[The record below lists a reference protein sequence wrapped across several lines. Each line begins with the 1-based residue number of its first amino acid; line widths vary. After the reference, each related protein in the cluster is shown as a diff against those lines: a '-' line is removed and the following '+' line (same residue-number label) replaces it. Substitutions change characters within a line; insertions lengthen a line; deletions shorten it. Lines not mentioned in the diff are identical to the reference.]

1 MKKKIIFLVAAALML
16 NSCDD
21 LFEPAIENFKDVEQM
36 YDDAQYAQ
44 GFLVNV
50 YRCVPGYYD
59 NSEYATD
66 DAVINQKNNAFLTM
80 ATGGWTSRLWTPINQ
95 WTNSFSSIQYINLFL
110 ENVDKVRWS
119 DDAEKAQ
126 LFARRTKGEA
136 YGLRGMFLYY
146 LLRAH
151 AGFGENGELL
161 GVPRLTEYLTI
172 NSDLNLPRAS
182 FADCVQQIY
191 SDLEKAEE
199 LLPWEYNDVNEVPA
213 DFQSITQDK
222 GKYNTVMGEKSR
234 QLFNGLIARAYRV
247 RTALLAASPAF
258 QDASNP
264 ASWADAANAAAA
276 VLNYNG
282 GLGGLDD
289 KGVEYYSK
297 EVVENLQ
304 KGINPKEII
313 WRENVSNS
321 EAANSQEAN
330 NFPPSLNGSGNMN
343 PSQNLVDAFPMANG
357 YPISDIVNSNYD
369 KNNPYKNREKRFY
382 QSILYDGSMWQG
394 EEIITRVGV
403 GSPNEIDT
411 SSDSDVTNTGYYT
424 RKTIDE
430 SVNGADNL
438 QMSNGM
444 ANYIFFR
451 YADVLLMYA
460 EASLEAGDKPTA
472 VEYLDMVRTRG
483 GNMPSIDDT
492 YPLGITENQLREI
505 IRRDRRIE
513 LAFEDKRWWDIL
525 RWKICDG
532 ENGVMNK
539 PIGGMKIEDTN
550 GDGVWEYN
558 YHEVGKRTFLPRMY
572 YQPIPQYVIDKN
584 PVIREQN
591 GGEDGWVNGQNPGY

>member
-1 MKKKIIFLVAAALML
+1 MRIHNIIKTVCLAGSLALLSACEDWLEIEPKDRFGDTTVWGSEENADMFLNDIYNQLPHLNNEIQNLDQYSDNSYVGAEWMNARTTIYTGALSPTSWIPGPWDMWKWGRQNNDDAKGQYERIRSCNLFITKVTESDFSAEYKKERLAEARFLRAWFYHYLWMAYGGVPIITEVLDNNVSTDIFYPRETAQKTFEFIDKELDEIK
-16 NSCDD
+16 DD
-21 LFEPAIENFKDVEQM
+21 LP
-36 YDDAQYAQ
+36 
-44 GFLVNV
+44 
-50 YRCVPGYYD
+50 P
-59 NSEYATD
+59 
-66 DAVINQKNNAFLTM
+66 
-80 ATGGWTSRLWTPINQ
+80 
-95 WTNSFSSIQYINLFL
+95 
-110 ENVDKVRWS
+110 
-119 DDAEKAQ
+119 
-126 LFARRTKGEA
+126 RRSG
-136 YGLRGMFLYY
+136 
-146 LLRAH
+146 
-151 AGFGENGELL
+151 
-161 GVPRLTEYLTI
+161 
-172 NSDLNLPRAS
+172 SDLGRAS
-182 FADCVQQIY
+182 KGAILTLKGWV
-191 SDLEKAEE
+191 E
-199 LLPWEYNDVNEVPA
+199 LFHASELRNPGKDKKRWE
-213 DFQSITQDK
+213 
-222 GKYNTVMGEKSR
+222 
-234 QLFNGLIARAYRV
+234 
-247 RTALLAASPAF
+247 
-258 QDASNP
+258 
-264 ASWADAANAAAA
+264 AAAA
-276 VLNYNG
+276 TLKDVIDLQVYHLQPTILDLWTEATNNNDEVIFDFQMSKQNG
-282 GLGGLDD
+282 GRREGLFGPVFV
-289 KGVEYYSK
+289 KGVQSS
-297 EVVENLQ
+297 
-304 KGINPKEII
+304 
-313 WRENVSNS
+313 W
-321 EAANSQEAN
+321 
-330 NFPPSLNGSGNMN
+330 GNMQ
-343 PSQNLVDAFPMANG
+343 PTQELVDDYCMANG
-357 YPISDIVNSNYD
+357 LPITDPASGYN

>member
-1 MKKKIIFLVAAALML
+1 MRIHNIIKTVCLAGSLALLSACEDWLEIEPKDRFGDTTVWGSEENADMFLNDIYNQLPHLNNETQNLDQYSDNSYVGAEWMNARTTIYTGALSPTSWIPGPWDMWKWGRQNNDDAKGQYERIRSCNLFITKVTESDFSADYKKERLAEARFLRAWFYHYLWMAYGGVPIITEVLDNNVSTDIFYPRETAQKTFEFIDKELDEIK
-16 NSCDD
+16 DD
-21 LFEPAIENFKDVEQM
+21 LPPHRS
-36 YDDAQYAQ
+36 
-44 GFLVNV
+44 G
-50 YRCVPGYYD
+50 
-59 NSEYATD
+59 
-66 DAVINQKNNAFLTM
+66 
-80 ATGGWTSRLWTPINQ
+80 
-95 WTNSFSSIQYINLFL
+95 
-110 ENVDKVRWS
+110 
-119 DDAEKAQ
+119 
-126 LFARRTKGEA
+126 
-136 YGLRGMFLYY
+136 
-146 LLRAH
+146 
-151 AGFGENGELL
+151 
-161 GVPRLTEYLTI
+161 
-172 NSDLNLPRAS
+172 SDLGRAS
-182 FADCVQQIY
+182 KGAILTLKGWV
-191 SDLEKAEE
+191 E
-199 LLPWEYNDVNEVPA
+199 LFHASELRNPGKDKKRWE
-213 DFQSITQDK
+213 
-222 GKYNTVMGEKSR
+222 
-234 QLFNGLIARAYRV
+234 
-247 RTALLAASPAF
+247 
-258 QDASNP
+258 
-264 ASWADAANAAAA
+264 AAAA
-276 VLNYNG
+276 TLKDVIDLQVYHLQPTILDLWTEATNNNDEVIFDFQMSKQNG
-282 GLGGLDD
+282 GRREGLFGPVFV
-289 KGVEYYSK
+289 KGVQSS
-297 EVVENLQ
+297 
-304 KGINPKEII
+304 
-313 WRENVSNS
+313 W
-321 EAANSQEAN
+321 
-330 NFPPSLNGSGNMN
+330 GNMQ
-343 PSQNLVDAFPMANG
+343 PTQELVDDYCMANG
-357 YPISDIVNSNYD
+357 LPITDPASGYN

-451 YADVLLMYA
+451 FAAVLLMYA

-472 VEYLDMVRTRG
+472 IEYLDMVRTRG
-483 GNMPSIDDT
+483 DNMPSINDT
-492 YPLGITENQLREI
+492 YPQGITENQLREI

>member
-1 MKKKIIFLVAAALML
+1 MRIHNIIKTVCLAGSLALLSACEDWLEIEPKDRFGDTTVWGSEENADMFLNDIYNQLPHLNNETQNLDQYSDNSYVGAEWMNARTTIYTGALSPTSWIPGPWDMWKWGRQNNDDAKGQYERIRSCNLFITKVTESDFSAEYKKERLAEARFLRAWFYHYLWMAYGGVPIITEVLDNNVSTDIFYPRETAQKTFEFIDKELDEIK
-16 NSCDD
+16 DD
-21 LFEPAIENFKDVEQM
+21 LP
-36 YDDAQYAQ
+36 
-44 GFLVNV
+44 
-50 YRCVPGYYD
+50 P
-59 NSEYATD
+59 
-66 DAVINQKNNAFLTM
+66 
-80 ATGGWTSRLWTPINQ
+80 
-95 WTNSFSSIQYINLFL
+95 
-110 ENVDKVRWS
+110 
-119 DDAEKAQ
+119 
-126 LFARRTKGEA
+126 RRSG
-136 YGLRGMFLYY
+136 
-146 LLRAH
+146 
-151 AGFGENGELL
+151 
-161 GVPRLTEYLTI
+161 
-172 NSDLNLPRAS
+172 SDLGRAS
-182 FADCVQQIY
+182 KGAILTLKGWV
-191 SDLEKAEE
+191 E
-199 LLPWEYNDVNEVPA
+199 LFHASELRNPGKDKKRWE
-213 DFQSITQDK
+213 
-222 GKYNTVMGEKSR
+222 
-234 QLFNGLIARAYRV
+234 
-247 RTALLAASPAF
+247 
-258 QDASNP
+258 
-264 ASWADAANAAAA
+264 AAAA
-276 VLNYNG
+276 TLKDVIDLQVYHLQPTILDLWTEATNNNDEVIFDFQMSKQNG
-282 GLGGLDD
+282 GRREGLFGPVFV
-289 KGVEYYSK
+289 KGVQSS
-297 EVVENLQ
+297 
-304 KGINPKEII
+304 
-313 WRENVSNS
+313 W
-321 EAANSQEAN
+321 
-330 NFPPSLNGSGNMN
+330 GNMQ
-343 PSQNLVDAFPMANG
+343 PTQELVDDYCMANG
-357 YPISDIVNSNYD
+357 LPITDPASGYN

-460 EASLEAGDKPTA
+460 EASLEVGDKPTA
-472 VEYLDMVRTRG
+472 IEYLDMVRTRG
-483 GNMPSIDDT
+483 DNMPSIGDT
-492 YPLGITENQLREI
+492 YPQGITENQLREI

>member
-1 MKKKIIFLVAAALML
+1 MRIHNIIKTVCLAGSLALLSACEDWLEIEPKDRFGDTTVWGSEENADMFLNDIYNQLPHLNNETQNLDQYSDNSYVGAEWMNARTTIYTGALSPTSWIPGPWDMWKWGRQNNDDAKGQYERIRSCNLFITKVTESDFSADYKKERLAEVRFLRAWFYHYLWMAYGGVPIITEVLDNNVSTDIFYPRETAQKTFEFIDKELDEIK
-16 NSCDD
+16 DD
-21 LFEPAIENFKDVEQM
+21 LP
-36 YDDAQYAQ
+36 
-44 GFLVNV
+44 
-50 YRCVPGYYD
+50 P
-59 NSEYATD
+59 
-66 DAVINQKNNAFLTM
+66 
-80 ATGGWTSRLWTPINQ
+80 
-95 WTNSFSSIQYINLFL
+95 
-110 ENVDKVRWS
+110 
-119 DDAEKAQ
+119 
-126 LFARRTKGEA
+126 RRSG
-136 YGLRGMFLYY
+136 
-146 LLRAH
+146 
-151 AGFGENGELL
+151 
-161 GVPRLTEYLTI
+161 
-172 NSDLNLPRAS
+172 SDLGRAS
-182 FADCVQQIY
+182 KGAILTLKGWV
-191 SDLEKAEE
+191 E
-199 LLPWEYNDVNEVPA
+199 LFHASELRNPGKDKKRWE
-213 DFQSITQDK
+213 
-222 GKYNTVMGEKSR
+222 
-234 QLFNGLIARAYRV
+234 
-247 RTALLAASPAF
+247 
-258 QDASNP
+258 
-264 ASWADAANAAAA
+264 AAAA
-276 VLNYNG
+276 TLKDVIDLQVYHLQPTILDLWTEATNNNDEVIFDFQMSKQNG
-282 GLGGLDD
+282 GRREGLFGPVFV
-289 KGVEYYSK
+289 KGVQSS
-297 EVVENLQ
+297 
-304 KGINPKEII
+304 
-313 WRENVSNS
+313 W
-321 EAANSQEAN
+321 
-330 NFPPSLNGSGNMN
+330 GNMQ
-343 PSQNLVDAFPMANG
+343 PTQELVDDYCMANG
-357 YPISDIVNSNYD
+357 LPITDPASGYN

>member
-1 MKKKIIFLVAAALML
+1 MRIHNIIKTVCLAGSFALLSACEDWLEIEPKDRFGDTTVWGSEENADMFLNDIYNQLPHLNNETQNLDQFSDNSYVGAEWMNARTTIYTGALSPTSWIPGPWDMWKWGRQNNDDAKGQYERIRSCNLFITKVSESDFSAEYKKERLAEARFLRAWFYHYLWMAYGGVPIITEVLDNNVSTDIFYPRETAQKTFEFIDRELDEIKDDLPPRRSGSDLGRASKGAILTLKGWIELFHASDLRNPGKDKKRWETAAATL
-16 NSCDD
+16 
-21 LFEPAIENFKDVEQM
+21 KDVIDLQ
-36 YDDAQYAQ
+36 
-44 GFLVNV
+44 V
-50 YRCVPGYYD
+50 YHLQPTILD
-59 NSEYATD
+59 
-66 DAVINQKNNAFLTM
+66 
-80 ATGGWTSRLWTPINQ
+80 LWTEA
-95 WTNSFSSIQYINLFL
+95 TNN
-110 ENVDKVRWS
+110 
-119 DDAEKAQ
+119 
-126 LFARRTKGEA
+126 
-136 YGLRGMFLYY
+136 
-146 LLRAH
+146 
-151 AGFGENGELL
+151 
-161 GVPRLTEYLTI
+161 
-172 NSDLNLPRAS
+172 
-182 FADCVQQIY
+182 
-191 SDLEKAEE
+191 
-199 LLPWEYNDVNEVPA
+199 NDEVIF
-213 DFQSITQDK
+213 DFQMSKQ
-222 GKYNTVMGEKSR
+222 
-234 QLFNGLIARAYRV
+234 
-247 RTALLAASPAF
+247 
-258 QDASNP
+258 
-264 ASWADAANAAAA
+264 
-276 VLNYNG
+276 NG
-282 GLGGLDD
+282 GRREGLFGPVFV
-289 KGVEYYSK
+289 KGVQSS
-297 EVVENLQ
+297 
-304 KGINPKEII
+304 
-313 WRENVSNS
+313 W
-321 EAANSQEAN
+321 
-330 NFPPSLNGSGNMN
+330 GNMQ
-343 PSQNLVDAFPMANG
+343 PTQELVDDYCMANG
-357 YPISDIVNSNYD
+357 LPITDPASGYD

-472 VEYLDMVRTRG
+472 IKYLDMVRTRG
-483 GNMPSIDDT
+483 DNMPSVNDT
-492 YPLGITENQLREI
+492 YPQGITENQLREI

-584 PVIREQN
+584 PVICEQN

>member
-1 MKKKIIFLVAAALML
+1 MRIHNIIKTVCLAGSLALLSACEDWLEIEPKDRFGDTTVWGSEENADMFLNDIYNQLPHLNNETQNLDQYSDNSYVGAEWMNARTTIYTGALSPTSWIPGPWDMWKWGRQNNDDAKGQYERIRSCNLFITKVTESDFSADYKKERLAEARFLRAWFYHYLWMAYGGVPIITEVLDNNVSTDIFYPRETAQKTFEFIDKELDEIK
-16 NSCDD
+16 DD
-21 LFEPAIENFKDVEQM
+21 LLP
-36 YDDAQYAQ
+36 
-44 GFLVNV
+44 
-50 YRCVPGYYD
+50 
-59 NSEYATD
+59 
-66 DAVINQKNNAFLTM
+66 
-80 ATGGWTSRLWTPINQ
+80 
-95 WTNSFSSIQYINLFL
+95 
-110 ENVDKVRWS
+110 
-119 DDAEKAQ
+119 
-126 LFARRTKGEA
+126 RRSG
-136 YGLRGMFLYY
+136 
-146 LLRAH
+146 
-151 AGFGENGELL
+151 
-161 GVPRLTEYLTI
+161 
-172 NSDLNLPRAS
+172 SDLGRAS
-182 FADCVQQIY
+182 KGAILTLKGWV
-191 SDLEKAEE
+191 E
-199 LLPWEYNDVNEVPA
+199 LFHASELRNPGKDKKRWE
-213 DFQSITQDK
+213 
-222 GKYNTVMGEKSR
+222 
-234 QLFNGLIARAYRV
+234 
-247 RTALLAASPAF
+247 
-258 QDASNP
+258 
-264 ASWADAANAAAA
+264 AAAA
-276 VLNYNG
+276 TLKDVIDLQVYHLQPTILDLWTEATNNNDEVIFDFQMSKQNG
-282 GLGGLDD
+282 GRREGLFGPVFV
-289 KGVEYYSK
+289 KGVQSS
-297 EVVENLQ
+297 
-304 KGINPKEII
+304 
-313 WRENVSNS
+313 W
-321 EAANSQEAN
+321 
-330 NFPPSLNGSGNMN
+330 GNMQ
-343 PSQNLVDAFPMANG
+343 PTQELVDDYCMANG
-357 YPISDIVNSNYD
+357 LPITDPASGYN

-472 VEYLDMVRTRG
+472 IEYLDMVRTRG
-483 GNMPSIDDT
+483 DNMPSINDT
-492 YPLGITENQLREI
+492 YPQGITENQLREI

>member
-1 MKKKIIFLVAAALML
+1 MRIHNIIKTVCLAGSLALLSACEDWLEIEPKDRFGDTTVWGSEENADMFLNDIYNQLPHLNNETQNLDQYSDNSYVGAEWMNARTTIYTGALSPTSWIPGPWDMWKWGRQNNDDAKGQYERIRSCNLFITKVTESDFSADYKKERLAEARFLRAWFYHYLWMAYGGVPIITEVLDNNVSTDIFYPRETAQKTFEFIDKELDEIK
-16 NSCDD
+16 DD
-21 LFEPAIENFKDVEQM
+21 LP
-36 YDDAQYAQ
+36 
-44 GFLVNV
+44 
-50 YRCVPGYYD
+50 P
-59 NSEYATD
+59 
-66 DAVINQKNNAFLTM
+66 
-80 ATGGWTSRLWTPINQ
+80 
-95 WTNSFSSIQYINLFL
+95 
-110 ENVDKVRWS
+110 
-119 DDAEKAQ
+119 
-126 LFARRTKGEA
+126 RRSG
-136 YGLRGMFLYY
+136 
-146 LLRAH
+146 
-151 AGFGENGELL
+151 
-161 GVPRLTEYLTI
+161 
-172 NSDLNLPRAS
+172 SDLGRAS
-182 FADCVQQIY
+182 KGAILTLKGWV
-191 SDLEKAEE
+191 E
-199 LLPWEYNDVNEVPA
+199 LFHANELRNPGKDKKRWE
-213 DFQSITQDK
+213 
-222 GKYNTVMGEKSR
+222 
-234 QLFNGLIARAYRV
+234 
-247 RTALLAASPAF
+247 
-258 QDASNP
+258 
-264 ASWADAANAAAA
+264 AAAA
-276 VLNYNG
+276 TLKDVIDLQVYRLQPTILDLWTEATNNNDEVIFDFQMSKQNG
-282 GLGGLDD
+282 GRREGLFGPVFV
-289 KGVEYYSK
+289 KGVQSS
-297 EVVENLQ
+297 
-304 KGINPKEII
+304 
-313 WRENVSNS
+313 W
-321 EAANSQEAN
+321 
-330 NFPPSLNGSGNMN
+330 GNMQ
-343 PSQNLVDAFPMANG
+343 PTQELVDDYCMANG
-357 YPISDIVNSNYD
+357 LPITDPASGYN

-472 VEYLDMVRTRG
+472 IEYLDMVRTRG
-483 GNMPSIDDT
+483 DNMPSINDT
-492 YPLGITENQLREI
+492 YPQGITENQLREI

>member
-1 MKKKIIFLVAAALML
+1 MRIHNIIKTVCLAGSLALLSACEDWLEIEPKDRFGDTTVWGSEENADMFLNDIYNQLPHLNNETQNLDQYSDNSYVGAEWMNARTTIYTGALSPTSWIPGPWDMWKWGRQNNDDAKGQYERIRSCNLFITKVTESDFSAEYKKERLAEARFLRAWFYHYLWMAYGGVPIITEVLDNNVSTDIFYPRETAQKTFEFIDKELDEIK
-16 NSCDD
+16 DD
-21 LFEPAIENFKDVEQM
+21 LP
-36 YDDAQYAQ
+36 
-44 GFLVNV
+44 
-50 YRCVPGYYD
+50 P
-59 NSEYATD
+59 
-66 DAVINQKNNAFLTM
+66 
-80 ATGGWTSRLWTPINQ
+80 
-95 WTNSFSSIQYINLFL
+95 
-110 ENVDKVRWS
+110 
-119 DDAEKAQ
+119 
-126 LFARRTKGEA
+126 RRSG
-136 YGLRGMFLYY
+136 
-146 LLRAH
+146 
-151 AGFGENGELL
+151 
-161 GVPRLTEYLTI
+161 
-172 NSDLNLPRAS
+172 SDLGRAS
-182 FADCVQQIY
+182 KGAILTLKGWV
-191 SDLEKAEE
+191 E
-199 LLPWEYNDVNEVPA
+199 LFHASELRNPGKDKKRWE
-213 DFQSITQDK
+213 
-222 GKYNTVMGEKSR
+222 
-234 QLFNGLIARAYRV
+234 
-247 RTALLAASPAF
+247 
-258 QDASNP
+258 
-264 ASWADAANAAAA
+264 AAAA
-276 VLNYNG
+276 TLKDVIDLQVYHLQPTILDLWTEATNNNDEVIFDFQMSKQNG
-282 GLGGLDD
+282 GRREGLFGPVFV
-289 KGVEYYSK
+289 KGVQSS
-297 EVVENLQ
+297 
-304 KGINPKEII
+304 
-313 WRENVSNS
+313 W
-321 EAANSQEAN
+321 
-330 NFPPSLNGSGNMN
+330 GNMQ
-343 PSQNLVDAFPMANG
+343 PTQELVDDYCMANG
-357 YPISDIVNSNYD
+357 LPITDPASGYN

-472 VEYLDMVRTRG
+472 IEYLDMVRTRG
-483 GNMPSIDDT
+483 DMPSIGDT
-492 YPLGITENQLREI
+492 YPQGITENQLREI

>member
-1 MKKKIIFLVAAALML
+1 MRIHNIIKTVCLAGSLALLSACEDWLEIEPKDRFGDTTVWGSEENADMFLNDIYNQLPHLNNETQNLDQYSDNSYVGAEWMNARTTIYTGALSPTSWIPGPWDMWKWGRQNNDDAKGQYERIRSCNLFITKVTESDFSAEYKKGRLAEVRFLRAWFYHYLWMAYGGVPIITEVLDNNVSTDIFYPRETAQKTFEFIDKELDEIK
-16 NSCDD
+16 DD
-21 LFEPAIENFKDVEQM
+21 LP
-36 YDDAQYAQ
+36 
-44 GFLVNV
+44 
-50 YRCVPGYYD
+50 P
-59 NSEYATD
+59 
-66 DAVINQKNNAFLTM
+66 
-80 ATGGWTSRLWTPINQ
+80 
-95 WTNSFSSIQYINLFL
+95 
-110 ENVDKVRWS
+110 
-119 DDAEKAQ
+119 
-126 LFARRTKGEA
+126 RRSG
-136 YGLRGMFLYY
+136 
-146 LLRAH
+146 
-151 AGFGENGELL
+151 
-161 GVPRLTEYLTI
+161 
-172 NSDLNLPRAS
+172 SDLGRAS
-182 FADCVQQIY
+182 KGAILTLKGWV
-191 SDLEKAEE
+191 E
-199 LLPWEYNDVNEVPA
+199 LFHASELRNPGKDKKRWE
-213 DFQSITQDK
+213 
-222 GKYNTVMGEKSR
+222 
-234 QLFNGLIARAYRV
+234 
-247 RTALLAASPAF
+247 
-258 QDASNP
+258 
-264 ASWADAANAAAA
+264 AAAA
-276 VLNYNG
+276 TLKDVIDLQVYHLQPTILDLWTEATNNNDEVIFDFQMSKQNG
-282 GLGGLDD
+282 GRREGLFGPVFV
-289 KGVEYYSK
+289 KGVQSS
-297 EVVENLQ
+297 
-304 KGINPKEII
+304 
-313 WRENVSNS
+313 W
-321 EAANSQEAN
+321 
-330 NFPPSLNGSGNMN
+330 GNMQ
-343 PSQNLVDAFPMANG
+343 PTQELVDDYCMANG
-357 YPISDIVNSNYD
+357 LPITDPASGYN

-472 VEYLDMVRTRG
+472 IEYLDMVRTRG
-483 GNMPSIDDT
+483 DNMPSIGDT
-492 YPLGITENQLREI
+492 YPQGITENQLREI

>member
-1 MKKKIIFLVAAALML
+1 MRIHNIIKTVCLAGSLALLSACEDWLEIEPKDRFGDTTVWGSEENADMFLNDIYNQLPHLNNETQNLDQYSDNSYVGAEWMNARTTIYTGALSPTSWIPGPWDMWKWGRQNNDDAKGQYERIRSCNLFITKVTESDFSAEYKKERLAEVRFLRAWFYHYLWMAYGGVPIITEVLDNNVSTDIFYPRETAQKTCEFIDKELDEIK
-16 NSCDD
+16 DD
-21 LFEPAIENFKDVEQM
+21 LP
-36 YDDAQYAQ
+36 
-44 GFLVNV
+44 
-50 YRCVPGYYD
+50 P
-59 NSEYATD
+59 
-66 DAVINQKNNAFLTM
+66 
-80 ATGGWTSRLWTPINQ
+80 
-95 WTNSFSSIQYINLFL
+95 
-110 ENVDKVRWS
+110 
-119 DDAEKAQ
+119 
-126 LFARRTKGEA
+126 RRSG
-136 YGLRGMFLYY
+136 
-146 LLRAH
+146 
-151 AGFGENGELL
+151 
-161 GVPRLTEYLTI
+161 
-172 NSDLNLPRAS
+172 SDLGRAS
-182 FADCVQQIY
+182 KGAILTLKGWV
-191 SDLEKAEE
+191 E
-199 LLPWEYNDVNEVPA
+199 LFHASELRNPGKDKKRWE
-213 DFQSITQDK
+213 
-222 GKYNTVMGEKSR
+222 
-234 QLFNGLIARAYRV
+234 
-247 RTALLAASPAF
+247 
-258 QDASNP
+258 
-264 ASWADAANAAAA
+264 AAAA
-276 VLNYNG
+276 TLKDVIDLQVYHLQPTILDLWTEATNNNDEVIFDFQMSKQNG
-282 GLGGLDD
+282 GRREGLFGPVFV
-289 KGVEYYSK
+289 KGVQSS
-297 EVVENLQ
+297 
-304 KGINPKEII
+304 
-313 WRENVSNS
+313 W
-321 EAANSQEAN
+321 
-330 NFPPSLNGSGNMN
+330 GNMQ
-343 PSQNLVDAFPMANG
+343 PTQELVDDYCMANG
-357 YPISDIVNSNYD
+357 LPITDPASGYN

-472 VEYLDMVRTRG
+472 IEYLDMVRTRG
-483 GNMPSIDDT
+483 DNMPSIGDT
-492 YPLGITENQLREI
+492 YPQGITENQLREI

>member
-1 MKKKIIFLVAAALML
+1 MRIHNIIKTVCLAGSLALLSACEDWLEIEPKDRFGDTTVWGSEENADMFLNDIYNQLPHLNNETQNLDQYSDNSYVGAEWMNARTTIYTGALSPTSWIPGPWDMWKWGRQNNDDAKGQYERIRSCNLFITKVTESDFSAEYKKERLAEVRFLRAWFYHYLWMAYGGVPIITEVLDNNVRTDIFYPRETAQKTFEFIDKELDEIK
-16 NSCDD
+16 DD
-21 LFEPAIENFKDVEQM
+21 LP
-36 YDDAQYAQ
+36 
-44 GFLVNV
+44 
-50 YRCVPGYYD
+50 P
-59 NSEYATD
+59 
-66 DAVINQKNNAFLTM
+66 
-80 ATGGWTSRLWTPINQ
+80 
-95 WTNSFSSIQYINLFL
+95 
-110 ENVDKVRWS
+110 
-119 DDAEKAQ
+119 
-126 LFARRTKGEA
+126 RRSG
-136 YGLRGMFLYY
+136 
-146 LLRAH
+146 
-151 AGFGENGELL
+151 
-161 GVPRLTEYLTI
+161 
-172 NSDLNLPRAS
+172 SDLGRAS
-182 FADCVQQIY
+182 KGAILTLKGWV
-191 SDLEKAEE
+191 E
-199 LLPWEYNDVNEVPA
+199 LFHASELRNPGKDKKRWE
-213 DFQSITQDK
+213 
-222 GKYNTVMGEKSR
+222 
-234 QLFNGLIARAYRV
+234 
-247 RTALLAASPAF
+247 
-258 QDASNP
+258 
-264 ASWADAANAAAA
+264 AAAA
-276 VLNYNG
+276 TLKDVIDLQVYHLQPTILDLWTEATNNNDEVIFDFQMSKQNG
-282 GLGGLDD
+282 GRREGLFGPVFV
-289 KGVEYYSK
+289 KGVQSS
-297 EVVENLQ
+297 
-304 KGINPKEII
+304 
-313 WRENVSNS
+313 W
-321 EAANSQEAN
+321 
-330 NFPPSLNGSGNMN
+330 GNMQ
-343 PSQNLVDAFPMANG
+343 PTQELVDDYCMANG
-357 YPISDIVNSNYD
+357 LPITDPASGYN

-472 VEYLDMVRTRG
+472 IEYLDMVRTRG
-483 GNMPSIDDT
+483 DNMPSIGDT
-492 YPLGITENQLREI
+492 YPQGITENQLREI

>member
-1 MKKKIIFLVAAALML
+1 MRIHNIIKTVCLAGSLALLSACEDWLEIEPKDRFGDTTVWGSEENADMFLNDIYNQLPHLNNETQNLDQYSDNSYVGAEWMNARTTIYTGALSPTSWIPGPWDMWKWGRQNNDDAKGQYERIRSCNLFITKVTESDFSAEYKKERLAEVRFLRAWFYHYLWMAYGGVPIITEVLDNNVSTDIFYPRETAQKTFEFIDKELDEIK
-16 NSCDD
+16 DD
-21 LFEPAIENFKDVEQM
+21 LP
-36 YDDAQYAQ
+36 
-44 GFLVNV
+44 
-50 YRCVPGYYD
+50 P
-59 NSEYATD
+59 
-66 DAVINQKNNAFLTM
+66 
-80 ATGGWTSRLWTPINQ
+80 
-95 WTNSFSSIQYINLFL
+95 
-110 ENVDKVRWS
+110 
-119 DDAEKAQ
+119 
-126 LFARRTKGEA
+126 RRSG
-136 YGLRGMFLYY
+136 
-146 LLRAH
+146 
-151 AGFGENGELL
+151 
-161 GVPRLTEYLTI
+161 
-172 NSDLNLPRAS
+172 SDLGRAS
-182 FADCVQQIY
+182 KGAILTLKGWV
-191 SDLEKAEE
+191 E
-199 LLPWEYNDVNEVPA
+199 L
-213 DFQSITQDK
+213 FH
-222 GKYNTVMGEKSR
+222 
-234 QLFNGLIARAYRV
+234 
-247 RTALLAASPAF
+247 ASEL
-258 QDASNP
+258 SNP
-264 ASWADAANAAAA
+264 GKDKKRWEAAAA
-276 VLNYNG
+276 TLKDVIDLQVYHLQPTILDLWTEATNNNDEVIFDFQMSKQNG
-282 GLGGLDD
+282 GRREGLFGPVFV
-289 KGVEYYSK
+289 KGVQSS
-297 EVVENLQ
+297 
-304 KGINPKEII
+304 
-313 WRENVSNS
+313 W
-321 EAANSQEAN
+321 
-330 NFPPSLNGSGNMN
+330 GNMQ
-343 PSQNLVDAFPMANG
+343 PTQELVDDYCMANG
-357 YPISDIVNSNYD
+357 LPITDPASGYN

-472 VEYLDMVRTRG
+472 IEYLDMVRTRG
-483 GNMPSIDDT
+483 DNMPSIGDT
-492 YPLGITENQLREI
+492 YPQGITENQLREI

>member
-1 MKKKIIFLVAAALML
+1 MRIHNIIKTVCLAGSLALLSACEDWLEIEPKDRFGDTTVWGSEENADMFLNDIYNQLPHLNNETQNLDQYSDNSYVGAEWMNARTTIYTGALSPTSWIPGPWDMWKWGRQNNDDAKGQYERIRSCNLFITKVTESDFSAEYKKERLAEARFLRAWFYHYLWMAYGGVPIITEVLDNNVSTDIFYPRETAQKTFEFIDKELDEIK
-16 NSCDD
+16 DD
-21 LFEPAIENFKDVEQM
+21 LPPRRSGSDLGRASKGAILTLKGWVELFHASELRNPGKDKKRWEVATLKDVIDLQ
-36 YDDAQYAQ
+36 
-44 GFLVNV
+44 V
-50 YRCVPGYYD
+50 YHLQPTILD
-59 NSEYATD
+59 
-66 DAVINQKNNAFLTM
+66 
-80 ATGGWTSRLWTPINQ
+80 LWTEA
-95 WTNSFSSIQYINLFL
+95 TNN
-110 ENVDKVRWS
+110 
-119 DDAEKAQ
+119 
-126 LFARRTKGEA
+126 
-136 YGLRGMFLYY
+136 
-146 LLRAH
+146 
-151 AGFGENGELL
+151 
-161 GVPRLTEYLTI
+161 
-172 NSDLNLPRAS
+172 
-182 FADCVQQIY
+182 
-191 SDLEKAEE
+191 
-199 LLPWEYNDVNEVPA
+199 NDEVIF
-213 DFQSITQDK
+213 DFQMSKQ
-222 GKYNTVMGEKSR
+222 
-234 QLFNGLIARAYRV
+234 
-247 RTALLAASPAF
+247 
-258 QDASNP
+258 
-264 ASWADAANAAAA
+264 
-276 VLNYNG
+276 NG
-282 GLGGLDD
+282 GRREGLFGPVFV
-289 KGVEYYSK
+289 KGVQSS
-297 EVVENLQ
+297 
-304 KGINPKEII
+304 
-313 WRENVSNS
+313 W
-321 EAANSQEAN
+321 
-330 NFPPSLNGSGNMN
+330 GNMQ
-343 PSQNLVDAFPMANG
+343 PTQELVDDYCMANG
-357 YPISDIVNSNYD
+357 LPITDPASGYD

-492 YPLGITENQLREI
+492 YPQGITENQLREI

-572 YQPIPQYVIDKN
+572 YQPLPQYVIDKN

>member
-1 MKKKIIFLVAAALML
+1 MRIHNIIKTVCLAGSLALLSACEDWLEIEPKDRFGDTTVWGSEENADMFLNDIYNQLPHLNNETQNLDQYSDNSYVGAEWMNARTTIYTGALSPTSWIPGPWDMWKWGRQNNDDAKGQYERIRSCNLFITKVTESDFSAEYKKERLAEVRFLRAWFYHYLWMAYGGVPIITEVLDNNVSTDIFYPRETAQKTFEFIDKELDEIK
-16 NSCDD
+16 DD
-21 LFEPAIENFKDVEQM
+21 LPPRRSGSDLGRASKGAI
-36 YDDAQYAQ
+36 
-44 GFLVNV
+44 
-50 YRCVPGYYD
+50 
-59 NSEYATD
+59 
-66 DAVINQKNNAFLTM
+66 LTLK
-80 ATGGWTSRLWTPINQ
+80 GW
-95 WTNSFSSIQYINLFL
+95 
-110 ENVDKVRWS
+110 V
-119 DDAEKAQ
+119 
-126 LFARRTKGEA
+126 
-136 YGLRGMFLYY
+136 
-146 LLRAH
+146 
-151 AGFGENGELL
+151 ELL
-161 GVPRLTEYLTI
+161 H
-172 NSDLNLPRAS
+172 AS
-182 FADCVQQIY
+182 
-191 SDLEKAEE
+191 E
-199 LLPWEYNDVNEVPA
+199 LRNPGKDKKRWE
-213 DFQSITQDK
+213 
-222 GKYNTVMGEKSR
+222 
-234 QLFNGLIARAYRV
+234 
-247 RTALLAASPAF
+247 
-258 QDASNP
+258 
-264 ASWADAANAAAA
+264 AAAA
-276 VLNYNG
+276 TLKDVIDLQVYHLQPTILDLWTEATNNNDEVIFDFQMSKQNG
-282 GLGGLDD
+282 GRREGLFGPVFV
-289 KGVEYYSK
+289 KGVQSS
-297 EVVENLQ
+297 
-304 KGINPKEII
+304 
-313 WRENVSNS
+313 W
-321 EAANSQEAN
+321 
-330 NFPPSLNGSGNMN
+330 GNMQ
-343 PSQNLVDAFPMANG
+343 PTQELVDDYCMANG
-357 YPISDIVNSNYD
+357 LPITDPASGYN

-472 VEYLDMVRTRG
+472 IEYLDMVRTRG
-483 GNMPSIDDT
+483 DNMPSIGDT
-492 YPLGITENQLREI
+492 YPQGITENQLREI

>member
-1 MKKKIIFLVAAALML
+1 MRIHNIIKTVCLAGSLALLSACEDWLEIEPKDRFGDTTVWGSEENADMFLNDIYNQLPHLNNETQNLDQYSDNSYVCGEWMNARTTSYTGALSPTSWIPGPWDMWKWGRQNNDDAKGQYERIRSCNLFITKVTESDFSAEYKKERLAEVRFLRAWFYHYLWMAYGGVPIITEVLDNNVSTDIFYPRETAQKTFEFIDKELDEIK
-16 NSCDD
+16 DD
-21 LFEPAIENFKDVEQM
+21 LP
-36 YDDAQYAQ
+36 
-44 GFLVNV
+44 
-50 YRCVPGYYD
+50 P
-59 NSEYATD
+59 
-66 DAVINQKNNAFLTM
+66 
-80 ATGGWTSRLWTPINQ
+80 
-95 WTNSFSSIQYINLFL
+95 
-110 ENVDKVRWS
+110 
-119 DDAEKAQ
+119 
-126 LFARRTKGEA
+126 RRSG
-136 YGLRGMFLYY
+136 
-146 LLRAH
+146 
-151 AGFGENGELL
+151 
-161 GVPRLTEYLTI
+161 
-172 NSDLNLPRAS
+172 SDLGRAS
-182 FADCVQQIY
+182 KGAILTLKGWV
-191 SDLEKAEE
+191 E
-199 LLPWEYNDVNEVPA
+199 LFHASELRNPGKDKKRWE
-213 DFQSITQDK
+213 
-222 GKYNTVMGEKSR
+222 
-234 QLFNGLIARAYRV
+234 
-247 RTALLAASPAF
+247 
-258 QDASNP
+258 
-264 ASWADAANAAAA
+264 AAAA
-276 VLNYNG
+276 TLKDVIDLQVYHLQPTILDLWTEATNNNDEVIFDFQMSKQNG
-282 GLGGLDD
+282 GRREGLFGPVFV
-289 KGVEYYSK
+289 KGVQSS
-297 EVVENLQ
+297 
-304 KGINPKEII
+304 
-313 WRENVSNS
+313 W
-321 EAANSQEAN
+321 
-330 NFPPSLNGSGNMN
+330 GNMQ
-343 PSQNLVDAFPMANG
+343 PTQELVDDYCMANG
-357 YPISDIVNSNYD
+357 LPITDPASGYN

-472 VEYLDMVRTRG
+472 IEYLDMVRTRG
-483 GNMPSIDDT
+483 DNMPSIGDT
-492 YPLGITENQLREI
+492 YPQGITENQLREI

>member
-1 MKKKIIFLVAAALML
+1 MRIHNIIKTVCLAGSLALLSACEDWLEIEPKDRFGDTTVWGSEENADMFLNDIYNQLPHLNNETQNLDQYSDNSYVGAEWMNARTTIYTGALSPTSWIPGPWDMWKWGRQNNDDAKGQYERIRSCNLFITKVTESDFSADYKKERLAEARFLRAWFYHYLWMAYGGVPIITEVLDNNVSTDIFYPRETAQKTFEFIDKELDEIK
-16 NSCDD
+16 DD
-21 LFEPAIENFKDVEQM
+21 LP
-36 YDDAQYAQ
+36 
-44 GFLVNV
+44 
-50 YRCVPGYYD
+50 P
-59 NSEYATD
+59 
-66 DAVINQKNNAFLTM
+66 
-80 ATGGWTSRLWTPINQ
+80 
-95 WTNSFSSIQYINLFL
+95 
-110 ENVDKVRWS
+110 
-119 DDAEKAQ
+119 
-126 LFARRTKGEA
+126 RRSG
-136 YGLRGMFLYY
+136 
-146 LLRAH
+146 
-151 AGFGENGELL
+151 
-161 GVPRLTEYLTI
+161 
-172 NSDLNLPRAS
+172 SDLGRAS
-182 FADCVQQIY
+182 KGAILTLKGWV
-191 SDLEKAEE
+191 E
-199 LLPWEYNDVNEVPA
+199 LFHASELRNPGKDKKRWE
-213 DFQSITQDK
+213 
-222 GKYNTVMGEKSR
+222 
-234 QLFNGLIARAYRV
+234 
-247 RTALLAASPAF
+247 
-258 QDASNP
+258 
-264 ASWADAANAAAA
+264 AAAA
-276 VLNYNG
+276 TLKDVIHLQVYRLQPTILDLWTEATNNNDEVIFDFQMSKQNG
-282 GLGGLDD
+282 GRREGLFGPVFV
-289 KGVEYYSK
+289 KGVQSS
-297 EVVENLQ
+297 
-304 KGINPKEII
+304 
-313 WRENVSNS
+313 W
-321 EAANSQEAN
+321 
-330 NFPPSLNGSGNMN
+330 GNMQ
-343 PSQNLVDAFPMANG
+343 PTQELVDDYCMANG
-357 YPISDIVNSNYD
+357 LPITDPASGYN

-472 VEYLDMVRTRG
+472 IEYLDMVRTRG
-483 GNMPSIDDT
+483 DNMPSINDT
-492 YPLGITENQLREI
+492 YPQGITENQLREI

>member
-1 MKKKIIFLVAAALML
+1 MRIHNIIKTVCLAGSLALLSACEDWLEIEPKDRFGDTTVWGSEENADMFLNDIYNQLPHLNNETQNLDQYSDNSYVGAEWMNARTTIYTGALSPTSWIPGPWDMWKWGRQNNDDAKGQYERIRSCNLFITKVTESDFSAEYKKERLAEARFLRAWFYHYLWMAYGGVPIITEVLDNNVSTDIFYPRETAQKTFEFIDKELDEIK
-16 NSCDD
+16 DD
-21 LFEPAIENFKDVEQM
+21 LP
-36 YDDAQYAQ
+36 
-44 GFLVNV
+44 
-50 YRCVPGYYD
+50 P
-59 NSEYATD
+59 
-66 DAVINQKNNAFLTM
+66 
-80 ATGGWTSRLWTPINQ
+80 
-95 WTNSFSSIQYINLFL
+95 
-110 ENVDKVRWS
+110 
-119 DDAEKAQ
+119 
-126 LFARRTKGEA
+126 RRSG
-136 YGLRGMFLYY
+136 
-146 LLRAH
+146 
-151 AGFGENGELL
+151 
-161 GVPRLTEYLTI
+161 
-172 NSDLNLPRAS
+172 SDLGRAS
-182 FADCVQQIY
+182 KGAIQTLKGWV
-191 SDLEKAEE
+191 E
-199 LLPWEYNDVNEVPA
+199 LFHASELRNPGKDKKRWE
-213 DFQSITQDK
+213 
-222 GKYNTVMGEKSR
+222 
-234 QLFNGLIARAYRV
+234 
-247 RTALLAASPAF
+247 
-258 QDASNP
+258 
-264 ASWADAANAAAA
+264 AAAA
-276 VLNYNG
+276 TLKDVIDLQVYHLQPTILDLWTEATNNNDEVIFDFQMSKQNG
-282 GLGGLDD
+282 GRREGLFGPVFV
-289 KGVEYYSK
+289 KGVQSS
-297 EVVENLQ
+297 
-304 KGINPKEII
+304 
-313 WRENVSNS
+313 W
-321 EAANSQEAN
+321 
-330 NFPPSLNGSGNMN
+330 GNMQ
-343 PSQNLVDAFPMANG
+343 PTQELVDDYCMANG
-357 YPISDIVNSNYD
+357 LPITDPASGYN

-472 VEYLDMVRTRG
+472 IEYLDMVRTRG
-483 GNMPSIDDT
+483 DNMPSIGDT
-492 YPLGITENQLREI
+492 YPQGITENQLREI

>member
-1 MKKKIIFLVAAALML
+1 MRIHNIIKTVCLAGSLALLSACEDWLEIEPKDRFGDTTVWGSEENADMFLNDIYNQLPHLNNETQNLDQYSDNSYVGAEWMNARTTIYTGALSPTSWIPGPWDMWKWGRQNNDDAKGQYERIRSCNLFITKVTESDFSAEYKKERLAEVRFLRAWFYHYLWMAYGGVPIITEVLDNNVSTDIFYPRETAQKTFEFIDKELDEIK
-16 NSCDD
+16 DD
-21 LFEPAIENFKDVEQM
+21 LP
-36 YDDAQYAQ
+36 
-44 GFLVNV
+44 
-50 YRCVPGYYD
+50 P
-59 NSEYATD
+59 
-66 DAVINQKNNAFLTM
+66 
-80 ATGGWTSRLWTPINQ
+80 
-95 WTNSFSSIQYINLFL
+95 
-110 ENVDKVRWS
+110 
-119 DDAEKAQ
+119 
-126 LFARRTKGEA
+126 RRSG
-136 YGLRGMFLYY
+136 
-146 LLRAH
+146 
-151 AGFGENGELL
+151 
-161 GVPRLTEYLTI
+161 
-172 NSDLNLPRAS
+172 SDLGRAS
-182 FADCVQQIY
+182 KGAILTLKGWV
-191 SDLEKAEE
+191 E
-199 LLPWEYNDVNEVPA
+199 LFHASELRNPGKDKKRWE
-213 DFQSITQDK
+213 
-222 GKYNTVMGEKSR
+222 
-234 QLFNGLIARAYRV
+234 
-247 RTALLAASPAF
+247 
-258 QDASNP
+258 
-264 ASWADAANAAAA
+264 AAAA
-276 VLNYNG
+276 TLKDVIDLQVYHLQPTILDLWTEATNNNDEVIFDFQMSKQNG
-282 GLGGLDD
+282 GRREGLFGPVFV
-289 KGVEYYSK
+289 KGVQSS
-297 EVVENLQ
+297 
-304 KGINPKEII
+304 
-313 WRENVSNS
+313 W
-321 EAANSQEAN
+321 
-330 NFPPSLNGSGNMN
+330 GNMQ
-343 PSQNLVDAFPMANG
+343 PTQELVDDYCMANG
-357 YPISDIVNSNYD
+357 LPITDPASGYN

-472 VEYLDMVRTRG
+472 IEYLDMVRTRG
-483 GNMPSIDDT
+483 DNMPSIGDT
-492 YPLGITENQLREI
+492 YPQGITENQLREI

-591 GGEDGWVNGQNPGY
+591 GGEDGWVNGQNSGY

>member
-1 MKKKIIFLVAAALML
+1 MRIHNIIKTVCLAGSLALLSACEDWLEIEPKDRFGDTTVWGSEENADMFLNDIYNQLPHLNNETQNLDQYSDNSYVGAEWMNARTTIYTGALSPTSWIPGPWDMWKWGRQNNDDAKGQYERIRSCNLFITKVTESDFSAEYKKERLAEVRFLRAWFYHYLWMAYGGVPIITEVLDNNVSTDIFYPRETAQKTFEFIDKELDEIK
-16 NSCDD
+16 DD
-21 LFEPAIENFKDVEQM
+21 LP
-36 YDDAQYAQ
+36 
-44 GFLVNV
+44 
-50 YRCVPGYYD
+50 P
-59 NSEYATD
+59 
-66 DAVINQKNNAFLTM
+66 
-80 ATGGWTSRLWTPINQ
+80 
-95 WTNSFSSIQYINLFL
+95 
-110 ENVDKVRWS
+110 
-119 DDAEKAQ
+119 
-126 LFARRTKGEA
+126 RRSG
-136 YGLRGMFLYY
+136 
-146 LLRAH
+146 
-151 AGFGENGELL
+151 
-161 GVPRLTEYLTI
+161 
-172 NSDLNLPRAS
+172 SDLGRAS
-182 FADCVQQIY
+182 KGAILTLKGWV
-191 SDLEKAEE
+191 E
-199 LLPWEYNDVNEVPA
+199 LFHASELRNPGKDKKRWE
-213 DFQSITQDK
+213 
-222 GKYNTVMGEKSR
+222 
-234 QLFNGLIARAYRV
+234 
-247 RTALLAASPAF
+247 
-258 QDASNP
+258 
-264 ASWADAANAAAA
+264 AAAA
-276 VLNYNG
+276 TLKDVIDLQVYHLQPTILDLWTEATNNNDEVIFDFQMSKQNG
-282 GLGGLDD
+282 GRREGLFGPVFV
-289 KGVEYYSK
+289 KGVQSS
-297 EVVENLQ
+297 
-304 KGINPKEII
+304 
-313 WRENVSNS
+313 W
-321 EAANSQEAN
+321 
-330 NFPPSLNGSGNMN
+330 GNMQ
-343 PSQNLVDAFPMANG
+343 PTQELVDDYCMANG
-357 YPISDIVNSNYD
+357 LPITDPASGYY

>member
-1 MKKKIIFLVAAALML
+1 MRIHNIIKTVCLAGSLALLSACEDWLEIEPKDRFGDTTVWGSEENADMFLNDIYNQLPHLNNETQNLDQYSDNSYVGAEWMNARTTIYTGALSPTSWIPGPWDMWKWGRQ
-16 NSCDD
+16 N
-21 LFEPAIENFKDVEQM
+21 N
-36 YDDAQYAQ
+36 DDAKGQYE
-44 GFLVNV
+44 
-50 YRCVPGYYD
+50 RIRSC
-59 NSEYATD
+59 
-66 DAVINQKNNAFLTM
+66 
-80 ATGGWTSRLWTPINQ
+80 
-95 WTNSFSSIQYINLFL
+95 NLFIT
-110 ENVDKVRWS
+110 KVTES
-119 DDAEKAQ
+119 DFSAEYKKERLAE
-126 LFARRTKGEA
+126 ARFLRAWFYHYLWMA
-136 YGLRGMFLYY
+136 YG
-146 LLRAH
+146 
-151 AGFGENGELL
+151 
-161 GVPRLTEYLTI
+161 GVPIITEVLDNNVSTDIFYPRETAQKTFEFIDKELDEIKDYLPPRRSG
-172 NSDLNLPRAS
+172 SDLGRAS
-182 FADCVQQIY
+182 KGAILTLKGWV
-191 SDLEKAEE
+191 E
-199 LLPWEYNDVNEVPA
+199 LFHASELRNPGKDKKRWE
-213 DFQSITQDK
+213 
-222 GKYNTVMGEKSR
+222 
-234 QLFNGLIARAYRV
+234 
-247 RTALLAASPAF
+247 
-258 QDASNP
+258 
-264 ASWADAANAAAA
+264 AAAA
-276 VLNYNG
+276 TLKDVIDLQVYHLQPTILDLWTEATNNNDEVIFDFQMSKQNG
-282 GLGGLDD
+282 GRREGLFGPVFV
-289 KGVEYYSK
+289 KGVQSS
-297 EVVENLQ
+297 
-304 KGINPKEII
+304 
-313 WRENVSNS
+313 W
-321 EAANSQEAN
+321 
-330 NFPPSLNGSGNMN
+330 GNMQ
-343 PSQNLVDAFPMANG
+343 PTQELVDDYCMANG
-357 YPISDIVNSNYD
+357 LPITDPASGYN

-472 VEYLDMVRTRG
+472 IEYLDMVRTRG
-483 GNMPSIDDT
+483 DNMPSIGDT
-492 YPLGITENQLREI
+492 YPQGITENQLREI

>member
-1 MKKKIIFLVAAALML
+1 MRIHNIIKTVCLAGSLALLSACEDWLEIEPKDRFGDTTVWGSEENADMFLNDIYNQLPHLNNETQNLDQYSDNSYVGAEWMNARTTIYTGALSPTSWIPGPWDMWKWGRQNNDDAKGQYERIRSCNLFSTKVTESDFSADYKKERLAEARFLRAWFYHYLWMAYGGVPIITEVLDNNVSTDIFYPRETAQKTFEFIDKELDEIK
-16 NSCDD
+16 DD
-21 LFEPAIENFKDVEQM
+21 LP
-36 YDDAQYAQ
+36 
-44 GFLVNV
+44 
-50 YRCVPGYYD
+50 P
-59 NSEYATD
+59 
-66 DAVINQKNNAFLTM
+66 
-80 ATGGWTSRLWTPINQ
+80 
-95 WTNSFSSIQYINLFL
+95 
-110 ENVDKVRWS
+110 
-119 DDAEKAQ
+119 
-126 LFARRTKGEA
+126 RRSG
-136 YGLRGMFLYY
+136 
-146 LLRAH
+146 
-151 AGFGENGELL
+151 
-161 GVPRLTEYLTI
+161 
-172 NSDLNLPRAS
+172 SDLGRAS
-182 FADCVQQIY
+182 KGAILTLKGWV
-191 SDLEKAEE
+191 E
-199 LLPWEYNDVNEVPA
+199 LFHASELRNPGKDKKRWE
-213 DFQSITQDK
+213 
-222 GKYNTVMGEKSR
+222 
-234 QLFNGLIARAYRV
+234 
-247 RTALLAASPAF
+247 
-258 QDASNP
+258 
-264 ASWADAANAAAA
+264 AAAA
-276 VLNYNG
+276 TLKDVIDLQVYRLQPTILDLWTEATNNNDEVIFDFQMSKQNG
-282 GLGGLDD
+282 GRREGLFGPVFV
-289 KGVEYYSK
+289 KGVQSS
-297 EVVENLQ
+297 
-304 KGINPKEII
+304 
-313 WRENVSNS
+313 W
-321 EAANSQEAN
+321 
-330 NFPPSLNGSGNMN
+330 GNMQ
-343 PSQNLVDAFPMANG
+343 PTQELVDDYCMANG
-357 YPISDIVNSNYD
+357 LPITDPASGYN

-472 VEYLDMVRTRG
+472 IEYLDMVRTRG
-483 GNMPSIDDT
+483 DNMPSINDT
-492 YPLGITENQLREI
+492 YPQGITENQLREI

>member
-1 MKKKIIFLVAAALML
+1 MRIHNIIKTVCLAGSLALLSACEDWLEIEPKDRFGDTTVWGSEENADMFLNDIYNQLPHLNNETQNLDQYSDNSYVGAEWMNARTTIYTGALSPTSWIPGPWDMWKWGRQNNDDAKGQYERIRSCNLFITKVTESDFSAEYKKERLAEVRFLRAWFYHYLWMAYGGVPIITEVLDNNVSTDIFYPRETAQKTFEFIDKELDEIK
-16 NSCDD
+16 DD
-21 LFEPAIENFKDVEQM
+21 LP
-36 YDDAQYAQ
+36 
-44 GFLVNV
+44 
-50 YRCVPGYYD
+50 P
-59 NSEYATD
+59 
-66 DAVINQKNNAFLTM
+66 
-80 ATGGWTSRLWTPINQ
+80 
-95 WTNSFSSIQYINLFL
+95 
-110 ENVDKVRWS
+110 
-119 DDAEKAQ
+119 
-126 LFARRTKGEA
+126 RRSG
-136 YGLRGMFLYY
+136 
-146 LLRAH
+146 
-151 AGFGENGELL
+151 
-161 GVPRLTEYLTI
+161 
-172 NSDLNLPRAS
+172 SDLGRAS
-182 FADCVQQIY
+182 KGAILTLKGWV
-191 SDLEKAEE
+191 E
-199 LLPWEYNDVNEVPA
+199 LFHASELRNPGKDKKRWE
-213 DFQSITQDK
+213 
-222 GKYNTVMGEKSR
+222 
-234 QLFNGLIARAYRV
+234 
-247 RTALLAASPAF
+247 
-258 QDASNP
+258 
-264 ASWADAANAAAA
+264 AAAA
-276 VLNYNG
+276 TLKDVIDLQVYHLQPTILDLWTEATNNNDEVIFDFQMSKQNG
-282 GLGGLDD
+282 GRREGLFGPVFV
-289 KGVEYYSK
+289 KGVQSS
-297 EVVENLQ
+297 
-304 KGINPKEII
+304 
-313 WRENVSNS
+313 W
-321 EAANSQEAN
+321 
-330 NFPPSLNGSGNMN
+330 GNMQ
-343 PSQNLVDAFPMANG
+343 PTQELVDDYCMANG
-357 YPISDIVNSNYD
+357 LPITDPASGYN

-472 VEYLDMVRTRG
+472 IEYLDMVRTRG
-483 GNMPSIDDT
+483 DNMPSIGDT
-492 YPLGITENQLREI
+492 YPQGITENQLREI

-539 PIGGMKIEDTN
+539 SIGGMKIEDTN

>member
-1 MKKKIIFLVAAALML
+1 MRIHNIIKTVCLAGSLALLSACEDWLEIEPKDRFGDTTVWGSEENADMFLNDIYNQLPHLNNETQNLDQYSDNSYVGAEWMNARTTIYTGALSPTSWIPGPWDMWKWGRQNNDDAKGQYERIRSCNLFITKVTESDFSAEYKKERLAEVRFLRAWFYHYLWMAYGGVPIITEVLDNNVSTDIFYPRETAQKTFEFIDKELDEIK
-16 NSCDD
+16 DD
-21 LFEPAIENFKDVEQM
+21 LP
-36 YDDAQYAQ
+36 
-44 GFLVNV
+44 
-50 YRCVPGYYD
+50 P
-59 NSEYATD
+59 
-66 DAVINQKNNAFLTM
+66 
-80 ATGGWTSRLWTPINQ
+80 
-95 WTNSFSSIQYINLFL
+95 
-110 ENVDKVRWS
+110 
-119 DDAEKAQ
+119 
-126 LFARRTKGEA
+126 RRSG
-136 YGLRGMFLYY
+136 
-146 LLRAH
+146 
-151 AGFGENGELL
+151 
-161 GVPRLTEYLTI
+161 
-172 NSDLNLPRAS
+172 SDLGRAS
-182 FADCVQQIY
+182 KGAILTLKGWV
-191 SDLEKAEE
+191 E
-199 LLPWEYNDVNEVPA
+199 LFHASELRNPGKDKKRWE
-213 DFQSITQDK
+213 
-222 GKYNTVMGEKSR
+222 
-234 QLFNGLIARAYRV
+234 
-247 RTALLAASPAF
+247 
-258 QDASNP
+258 
-264 ASWADAANAAAA
+264 AAAA
-276 VLNYNG
+276 TLKDVIDLQVYHLQPTILDLWTEATNNNDEVIFDFQMSKQNG
-282 GLGGLDD
+282 GRREGLFGPVFV
-289 KGVEYYSK
+289 KGVQSS
-297 EVVENLQ
+297 
-304 KGINPKEII
+304 
-313 WRENVSNS
+313 W
-321 EAANSQEAN
+321 
-330 NFPPSLNGSGNMN
+330 GNMQ
-343 PSQNLVDAFPMANG
+343 PTQELVDDYCMANG
-357 YPISDIVNSNYD
+357 LPITDPASGYN

-411 SSDSDVTNTGYYT
+411 SSDSDVTNTEYYT

-472 VEYLDMVRTRG
+472 IEYLDMVRTRG
-483 GNMPSIDDT
+483 DNMPSINDT
-492 YPLGITENQLREI
+492 YPQGITENQLREI

>member
-1 MKKKIIFLVAAALML
+1 MRIHNIIKTVCLAGSLALLSACEDWLEIEPKDRFGDTTVWGSEENADMFLNDIYNQLPHLNNETQNLDQYSDNSYVGAEWMNARTTIYTGALSPTSWIPGPWDMWKWGRQNNDDAKGQYERIRSCNLFITKVTESDFSAEYKKERLAEVRFLRAWFYHYLWMAYGGVPIITEVLDNNVSTDIFYPRETAQKTFEFIDKELDEIK
-16 NSCDD
+16 DD
-21 LFEPAIENFKDVEQM
+21 LLP
-36 YDDAQYAQ
+36 
-44 GFLVNV
+44 
-50 YRCVPGYYD
+50 
-59 NSEYATD
+59 
-66 DAVINQKNNAFLTM
+66 
-80 ATGGWTSRLWTPINQ
+80 
-95 WTNSFSSIQYINLFL
+95 
-110 ENVDKVRWS
+110 
-119 DDAEKAQ
+119 
-126 LFARRTKGEA
+126 RRSG
-136 YGLRGMFLYY
+136 
-146 LLRAH
+146 
-151 AGFGENGELL
+151 
-161 GVPRLTEYLTI
+161 
-172 NSDLNLPRAS
+172 SDLGRAS
-182 FADCVQQIY
+182 KGAILTLKGWV
-191 SDLEKAEE
+191 E
-199 LLPWEYNDVNEVPA
+199 LFHASELRNPGKDKKRWE
-213 DFQSITQDK
+213 
-222 GKYNTVMGEKSR
+222 
-234 QLFNGLIARAYRV
+234 
-247 RTALLAASPAF
+247 
-258 QDASNP
+258 
-264 ASWADAANAAAA
+264 AAAA
-276 VLNYNG
+276 TLKDVIDLQVYHLQPTILDLWTEATNNNDEVIFDFQMSKQNG
-282 GLGGLDD
+282 GRREGLFGPVFV
-289 KGVEYYSK
+289 KGVQSS
-297 EVVENLQ
+297 
-304 KGINPKEII
+304 
-313 WRENVSNS
+313 W
-321 EAANSQEAN
+321 
-330 NFPPSLNGSGNMN
+330 GNMQ
-343 PSQNLVDAFPMANG
+343 PTQELVDDYCMANG
-357 YPISDIVNSNYD
+357 LPITDPASGYN

-472 VEYLDMVRTRG
+472 IEYLDMVRTRG
-483 GNMPSIDDT
+483 DNMPSIGDT
-492 YPLGITENQLREI
+492 YPQGITENQLREI

>member
-1 MKKKIIFLVAAALML
+1 MRIHNIIKTVCLAGSLALLSACEDWLEIEPKDRFGDTTVWGSEENADMFLNDIYNQLPHLNNETQNLDQYSDNSYVGAEWMNARTTIYTGALSPTSWIPGPWDRWKWGRQNNDDAKGQYERIRSCNLFITKVTESDFSAEYKKERLAEARFLRAWFYHYLWMAYGGVPIITEVLDNNVSTDIFYPRETAQKTFEFIDKELDEIK
-16 NSCDD
+16 DD
-21 LFEPAIENFKDVEQM
+21 LP
-36 YDDAQYAQ
+36 
-44 GFLVNV
+44 
-50 YRCVPGYYD
+50 P
-59 NSEYATD
+59 
-66 DAVINQKNNAFLTM
+66 
-80 ATGGWTSRLWTPINQ
+80 
-95 WTNSFSSIQYINLFL
+95 
-110 ENVDKVRWS
+110 
-119 DDAEKAQ
+119 
-126 LFARRTKGEA
+126 RRSG
-136 YGLRGMFLYY
+136 
-146 LLRAH
+146 
-151 AGFGENGELL
+151 
-161 GVPRLTEYLTI
+161 
-172 NSDLNLPRAS
+172 SDLGRAS
-182 FADCVQQIY
+182 KGAILTLKGWV
-191 SDLEKAEE
+191 E
-199 LLPWEYNDVNEVPA
+199 LFHASELRNPGKDKKRWE
-213 DFQSITQDK
+213 
-222 GKYNTVMGEKSR
+222 
-234 QLFNGLIARAYRV
+234 
-247 RTALLAASPAF
+247 
-258 QDASNP
+258 
-264 ASWADAANAAAA
+264 AAAA
-276 VLNYNG
+276 TLKDVIDLQVYHLQPTILDLWTEATNNNDEVIFDFQMSKQNG
-282 GLGGLDD
+282 GRREGLFGPVFV
-289 KGVEYYSK
+289 KGVQSS
-297 EVVENLQ
+297 
-304 KGINPKEII
+304 
-313 WRENVSNS
+313 W
-321 EAANSQEAN
+321 
-330 NFPPSLNGSGNMN
+330 GNMQ
-343 PSQNLVDAFPMANG
+343 PTQELVDDYCMANG
-357 YPISDIVNSNYD
+357 LPITDPASGYN

-472 VEYLDMVRTRG
+472 IEYLDMVRTRG
-483 GNMPSIDDT
+483 DNMPSIGDT
-492 YPLGITENQLREI
+492 YPQGITENQLREI

>member
-1 MKKKIIFLVAAALML
+1 MRIHNIIKTVCLAGSLALLSACEDWLEIEPKDRFGDTTVWGSEENADMFLNDIYNQLPHLNNETQNLDQYSDNSYVGAEWMNARTTIYTGALSPTSWIPGPWDMWKWGRQNNDDAKGQYERIRSCNLFITKVTESDFSADYKKERLAEARFLRAWFYHYLWMAYGGVPIITEVLDNNVSTDIFYPRETAQKTFEFIDKELDEIK
-16 NSCDD
+16 DD
-21 LFEPAIENFKDVEQM
+21 LP
-36 YDDAQYAQ
+36 
-44 GFLVNV
+44 
-50 YRCVPGYYD
+50 P
-59 NSEYATD
+59 
-66 DAVINQKNNAFLTM
+66 
-80 ATGGWTSRLWTPINQ
+80 
-95 WTNSFSSIQYINLFL
+95 
-110 ENVDKVRWS
+110 
-119 DDAEKAQ
+119 
-126 LFARRTKGEA
+126 RRSG
-136 YGLRGMFLYY
+136 
-146 LLRAH
+146 
-151 AGFGENGELL
+151 
-161 GVPRLTEYLTI
+161 
-172 NSDLNLPRAS
+172 SDLGRAS
-182 FADCVQQIY
+182 KGAILTLKGWVKLFHA
-191 SDLEKAEE
+191 SE
-199 LLPWEYNDVNEVPA
+199 LRNPGKDKKRWE
-213 DFQSITQDK
+213 
-222 GKYNTVMGEKSR
+222 
-234 QLFNGLIARAYRV
+234 
-247 RTALLAASPAF
+247 
-258 QDASNP
+258 
-264 ASWADAANAAAA
+264 AAAA
-276 VLNYNG
+276 TLKDVIDLQVYRLQPTILDLWTEATNNNDEVIFDFQMSKQNG
-282 GLGGLDD
+282 GRREGLFGPVFV
-289 KGVEYYSK
+289 KGVQSS
-297 EVVENLQ
+297 
-304 KGINPKEII
+304 
-313 WRENVSNS
+313 W
-321 EAANSQEAN
+321 
-330 NFPPSLNGSGNMN
+330 GNMQ
-343 PSQNLVDAFPMANG
+343 PTQELVDDYCMANG
-357 YPISDIVNSNYD
+357 LPITDPASGYD

-472 VEYLDMVRTRG
+472 IEYLDMVRTRG
-483 GNMPSIDDT
+483 DNMPSINDT
-492 YPLGITENQLREI
+492 YPQGITENQLREI

>member
-1 MKKKIIFLVAAALML
+1 MRIHNIIKTVCLAGSLALLSACEDWLEIEPKDRFGDTTVWGSEENADMFLNDIYNQLPHLNNETQNLDQYSDNSYVGAEWMNARTTIYTGALSPTSWIPGPWDMWKWGRQNNDDAKGQYELIRSCNLFITKVTESDFSAEYKKERLAEVRFLRAWFYHYLWMAYGGVPIITEVLDNNVSTDIFYPRETAQKTFEFIDKELDEIK
-16 NSCDD
+16 DD
-21 LFEPAIENFKDVEQM
+21 LP
-36 YDDAQYAQ
+36 
-44 GFLVNV
+44 
-50 YRCVPGYYD
+50 P
-59 NSEYATD
+59 
-66 DAVINQKNNAFLTM
+66 
-80 ATGGWTSRLWTPINQ
+80 
-95 WTNSFSSIQYINLFL
+95 
-110 ENVDKVRWS
+110 
-119 DDAEKAQ
+119 
-126 LFARRTKGEA
+126 RRSG
-136 YGLRGMFLYY
+136 
-146 LLRAH
+146 
-151 AGFGENGELL
+151 
-161 GVPRLTEYLTI
+161 
-172 NSDLNLPRAS
+172 SDLGRAS
-182 FADCVQQIY
+182 KGAILTLKGWV
-191 SDLEKAEE
+191 E
-199 LLPWEYNDVNEVPA
+199 LFHASELRNPGKDKKRWE
-213 DFQSITQDK
+213 
-222 GKYNTVMGEKSR
+222 
-234 QLFNGLIARAYRV
+234 
-247 RTALLAASPAF
+247 
-258 QDASNP
+258 
-264 ASWADAANAAAA
+264 AAAA
-276 VLNYNG
+276 TLKDVIDLQVYHLQPTILDLWTEATNNNDEVIFDFQMSKQNG
-282 GLGGLDD
+282 GRREGLFGPVFV
-289 KGVEYYSK
+289 KGVQSS
-297 EVVENLQ
+297 
-304 KGINPKEII
+304 
-313 WRENVSNS
+313 W
-321 EAANSQEAN
+321 
-330 NFPPSLNGSGNMN
+330 GNMQ
-343 PSQNLVDAFPMANG
+343 PTQELVDDYCMANG
-357 YPISDIVNSNYD
+357 LPITDPASGYN

-472 VEYLDMVRTRG
+472 IEYLDMVRTRG
-483 GNMPSIDDT
+483 DNMPSIGDT
-492 YPLGITENQLREI
+492 YPQGITENQLREI

>member
-1 MKKKIIFLVAAALML
+1 MRIHNIIKTVCLAGSLALLSACEDWLEIEPKDRFGDTTVWGSEENADMFLNDIYNQLPHLNNETQNLDQYSDNSYVCGEWMNARTTIYTGALSPTSWIPGPWDMWKWGRQNNDDAKGQYERIRSCNLFITKVTESDFSAEYKKERLAEVRFLRAWFYHYLWMAYGGVPIITEVLDNNVSTDIFYPRETAQKTFEFIDKELDEIK
-16 NSCDD
+16 DD
-21 LFEPAIENFKDVEQM
+21 LP
-36 YDDAQYAQ
+36 
-44 GFLVNV
+44 
-50 YRCVPGYYD
+50 P
-59 NSEYATD
+59 
-66 DAVINQKNNAFLTM
+66 
-80 ATGGWTSRLWTPINQ
+80 
-95 WTNSFSSIQYINLFL
+95 
-110 ENVDKVRWS
+110 
-119 DDAEKAQ
+119 
-126 LFARRTKGEA
+126 RRSG
-136 YGLRGMFLYY
+136 
-146 LLRAH
+146 
-151 AGFGENGELL
+151 
-161 GVPRLTEYLTI
+161 
-172 NSDLNLPRAS
+172 SDLGRAS
-182 FADCVQQIY
+182 KGAILTLKGWV
-191 SDLEKAEE
+191 E
-199 LLPWEYNDVNEVPA
+199 LFHASELRNPGKDKKRWE
-213 DFQSITQDK
+213 
-222 GKYNTVMGEKSR
+222 
-234 QLFNGLIARAYRV
+234 
-247 RTALLAASPAF
+247 
-258 QDASNP
+258 
-264 ASWADAANAAAA
+264 AAAA
-276 VLNYNG
+276 TLKDVIDLQVYHLQPTILDLWTEATNNNDEVIFDFQMSKQNG
-282 GLGGLDD
+282 GRREGLFGPVFV
-289 KGVEYYSK
+289 KGVQSS
-297 EVVENLQ
+297 
-304 KGINPKEII
+304 
-313 WRENVSNS
+313 W
-321 EAANSQEAN
+321 
-330 NFPPSLNGSGNMN
+330 GNMQ
-343 PSQNLVDAFPMANG
+343 PTQELVDDYCMANG
-357 YPISDIVNSNYD
+357 LPITDPASGYN

-472 VEYLDMVRTRG
+472 IEYLDMVRTRG
-483 GNMPSIDDT
+483 DNMPSIGDT
-492 YPLGITENQLREI
+492 YPQGITENQLREI

>member
-1 MKKKIIFLVAAALML
+1 MRIHNIIKTVCLAGSLALLSACEDWLEIEPKDRFGDTTVWGSEENADMFLNDIYNQLPHLNNETQNLDQYSDNSYVGAEWMNARTTIYTGALSPTSWIPGPWDMWKWGRQNNDDAKGQYERIRSCNLFITKVTESDFSAEYKKERLAEVRFLRAWFYHYLWMAYGGVPIITEVLDNNVSTDIFYPRETALKTFEL
-16 NSCDD
+16 IDKELDEIKDD
-21 LFEPAIENFKDVEQM
+21 LP
-36 YDDAQYAQ
+36 
-44 GFLVNV
+44 
-50 YRCVPGYYD
+50 P
-59 NSEYATD
+59 
-66 DAVINQKNNAFLTM
+66 
-80 ATGGWTSRLWTPINQ
+80 
-95 WTNSFSSIQYINLFL
+95 
-110 ENVDKVRWS
+110 
-119 DDAEKAQ
+119 
-126 LFARRTKGEA
+126 RRSG
-136 YGLRGMFLYY
+136 
-146 LLRAH
+146 
-151 AGFGENGELL
+151 
-161 GVPRLTEYLTI
+161 
-172 NSDLNLPRAS
+172 SDLGRAS
-182 FADCVQQIY
+182 KGAILTLKGWV
-191 SDLEKAEE
+191 E
-199 LLPWEYNDVNEVPA
+199 LFHASELRNPGKDKKRWE
-213 DFQSITQDK
+213 
-222 GKYNTVMGEKSR
+222 
-234 QLFNGLIARAYRV
+234 
-247 RTALLAASPAF
+247 
-258 QDASNP
+258 
-264 ASWADAANAAAA
+264 AAAA
-276 VLNYNG
+276 TLKDVIDLQVYHLQPTILDLWTEATNNNDEVIFDFQMSKQNG
-282 GLGGLDD
+282 GRREGLFGPVFV
-289 KGVEYYSK
+289 KGVQSS
-297 EVVENLQ
+297 
-304 KGINPKEII
+304 
-313 WRENVSNS
+313 W
-321 EAANSQEAN
+321 
-330 NFPPSLNGSGNMN
+330 GNMQ
-343 PSQNLVDAFPMANG
+343 PTQELVDDYCMANG
-357 YPISDIVNSNYD
+357 LPITDPASGYN

-472 VEYLDMVRTRG
+472 IEYLDMVRTRG
-483 GNMPSIDDT
+483 DNMPSIGDT
-492 YPLGITENQLREI
+492 YPQGITENQLREI

>member
-1 MKKKIIFLVAAALML
+1 MRIHNIIKTVCLAGSFALLSACEDWLEIEPKDRFGDTTVWGSEENADMFLNDIYNQLPHLNNETQNLDQYSDNSYVGAEWMNARTTIYTGALSPTSWIPGPWDMWKWGRQNNDDAKGQYERIRSCNLFITKVSESDFSAEYKKERLAEARFLRAWFYHYLWMAYGGVPIITEVLDNNVSTDIFYPRETAQKTFEFIDRELDEIKDDLPPRRSGSDLGRASKGAILTLKGWIELFHASDLRNPGKDKKRWETAAATL
-16 NSCDD
+16 
-21 LFEPAIENFKDVEQM
+21 KDVIDLQ
-36 YDDAQYAQ
+36 
-44 GFLVNV
+44 V
-50 YRCVPGYYD
+50 YHLQPTILD
-59 NSEYATD
+59 
-66 DAVINQKNNAFLTM
+66 
-80 ATGGWTSRLWTPINQ
+80 LWTEA
-95 WTNSFSSIQYINLFL
+95 TNN
-110 ENVDKVRWS
+110 
-119 DDAEKAQ
+119 
-126 LFARRTKGEA
+126 
-136 YGLRGMFLYY
+136 
-146 LLRAH
+146 
-151 AGFGENGELL
+151 
-161 GVPRLTEYLTI
+161 
-172 NSDLNLPRAS
+172 
-182 FADCVQQIY
+182 
-191 SDLEKAEE
+191 
-199 LLPWEYNDVNEVPA
+199 NDEVIF
-213 DFQSITQDK
+213 DFQMSKQ
-222 GKYNTVMGEKSR
+222 
-234 QLFNGLIARAYRV
+234 
-247 RTALLAASPAF
+247 
-258 QDASNP
+258 
-264 ASWADAANAAAA
+264 
-276 VLNYNG
+276 NG
-282 GLGGLDD
+282 GRREGLFGPVFV
-289 KGVEYYSK
+289 KGVQSS
-297 EVVENLQ
+297 
-304 KGINPKEII
+304 
-313 WRENVSNS
+313 W
-321 EAANSQEAN
+321 
-330 NFPPSLNGSGNMN
+330 GNMQ
-343 PSQNLVDAFPMANG
+343 PTQELVDDYCMANG
-357 YPISDIVNSNYD
+357 LPITDPASGYD

-472 VEYLDMVRTRG
+472 IKYLDMVRTRG
-483 GNMPSIDDT
+483 DNMPSVNDT
-492 YPLGITENQLREI
+492 YPQGITENQLREI

-584 PVIREQN
+584 PVICEQN

>member
-1 MKKKIIFLVAAALML
+1 MRIHNIIKTVCLAGSFALLSACEDWLEIEPKDRFGDTTVWGSEENADMFLNDIYNQLPHLNNETQNLDQYSDNSYVGAEWMNARTTIYTGALSPTSWIPGPWDMWKWGRQNNDDAKGQYERIRSCNLFITKVSESDFLAEYKKERLAEARFLRAWFYHYLWMAYGGVPIITEVLDNNVSTDIFYPRETAQKTFEFIDRELDEIKDDLPPRRSGSDLGRASKGAILTLKGWIELFHASDLRNPGKDKKRWETAAATL
-16 NSCDD
+16 
-21 LFEPAIENFKDVEQM
+21 KDVIDLQ
-36 YDDAQYAQ
+36 
-44 GFLVNV
+44 V
-50 YRCVPGYYD
+50 YHLQPTILD
-59 NSEYATD
+59 
-66 DAVINQKNNAFLTM
+66 
-80 ATGGWTSRLWTPINQ
+80 LWTEA
-95 WTNSFSSIQYINLFL
+95 TNN
-110 ENVDKVRWS
+110 
-119 DDAEKAQ
+119 
-126 LFARRTKGEA
+126 
-136 YGLRGMFLYY
+136 
-146 LLRAH
+146 
-151 AGFGENGELL
+151 
-161 GVPRLTEYLTI
+161 
-172 NSDLNLPRAS
+172 
-182 FADCVQQIY
+182 
-191 SDLEKAEE
+191 
-199 LLPWEYNDVNEVPA
+199 NDEVIF
-213 DFQSITQDK
+213 DFQMSKQ
-222 GKYNTVMGEKSR
+222 
-234 QLFNGLIARAYRV
+234 
-247 RTALLAASPAF
+247 
-258 QDASNP
+258 
-264 ASWADAANAAAA
+264 
-276 VLNYNG
+276 NG
-282 GLGGLDD
+282 GRREGLFGPVFV
-289 KGVEYYSK
+289 KGVQSS
-297 EVVENLQ
+297 
-304 KGINPKEII
+304 
-313 WRENVSNS
+313 W
-321 EAANSQEAN
+321 
-330 NFPPSLNGSGNMN
+330 GNMQ
-343 PSQNLVDAFPMANG
+343 PTQELVDDYCMANG
-357 YPISDIVNSNYD
+357 LPITDPASGYD

-472 VEYLDMVRTRG
+472 IKYLDMVRTRG
-483 GNMPSIDDT
+483 DNMPSVNDT
-492 YPLGITENQLREI
+492 YPQGITENQLREI

-584 PVIREQN
+584 PVICEQN